1 MTMTAA
7 SVGKEFCDWCGA
19 PNEIVMKAVGSGYDP
34 KTGLPNAA
42 QAPFVRCT
50 KLRGVGRVRNATYD
64 REGEGFG
71 HTDDRVKA

>member
-19 PNEIVMKAVGSGYDP
+19 PNEIVTKIVGSGYDP
-34 KTGLPNAA
+34 KTGLSNET
-42 QAPFVRCT
+42 QALFVRCT
-50 KLRGVGRVRNATYD
+50 KLHGVGWVRNAFYD